1 MRLRLM
7 VISSTLLLAACVTRA
22 GNDYRVTSEEA
33 SAAKSKPQ
41 IVAEQVLGVETPSWK
56 ATNVVRNP
64 RQVSASVYI
73 VQAGDSL
80 LSIANKTGAG
90 ATAIAQANNLTP
102 PYAIRSGTRM
112 KIPGGLYNRVGV
124 GETGIAIA
132 RAYRLVWANIVALF
146 NAGNSHC
153 P

>member
-1 MRLRLM
+1 
-7 VISSTLLLAACVTRA
+7 
-22 GNDYRVTSEEA
+22 
-33 SAAKSKPQ
+33 
-41 IVAEQVLGVETPSWK
+41 
-56 ATNVVRNP
+56 
-64 RQVSASVYI
+64 
-73 VQAGDSL
+73 
-80 LSIANKTGAG
+80 
-90 ATAIAQANNLTP
+90 
-102 PYAIRSGTRM
+102 M